1 MFCPH
6 CGSLNAE
13 DATFCTNCGKP
24 VSGAAQAPQPTP
36 PPTPAGGSQYGGT
49 SYNAPRPQ
57 GSDEPLEIWMGA
69 IAFCFP
75 IVGAILYFVW
85 MNEKPKKAKQICMAS
100 AIGFGLSVFF
110 YLIMFLIGAS
120 GGGGYSY

>member
-6 CGSLNAE
+6 CGSLNAQ

-24 VSGAAQAPQPTP
+24 VSGATPAPQPS
-36 PPTPAGGSQYGGT
+36 PTPAAGPQYGGT
-49 SYNAPRPQ
+49 SYNTPRPPA
-57 GSDEPLEIWMGA
+57 GDEPLEVWMGA

-100 AIGFGLSVFF
+100 AIGFGISVFF
-110 YLIMFLIGAS
+110 YLIMALIGAS
-120 GGGGYSY
+120 SGSGYSY